1 MNWVKNLSVCH
12 GPHLARTG
20 PRHPERTEPRHPPR
34 RGRQHPVT
42 MGPGENA
49 TPTYGKC
56 GKCGIP
62 VHLPLTSARGGE
74 GSPDPQRSNPAVRAA
89 YLAEGH
95 SEGALWRWSVPV
107 GAILLSAVQLDQA
120 AALRVAGEFTVWRE
134 RTAGGLVARE
144 MPWGQHVAPR
154 GKGAQEGSGGQRRGD
169 PRGDGGVLPASHPT
183 VHVEVRR
190 CFTGHRLLP
199 PLLLPVALRPL
210 LLLHYRGETGAGGF
224 DDFLLGHLPSGWCAL
239 Y

>member
-12 GPHLARTG
+12 GLHLARTG
-20 PRHPERTEPRHPPR
+20 PRHPEPQHPERTGPRHPARTEPRHPVR
-34 RGRQHPVT
+34 RGRRHPVR
-42 MGPGENA
+42 MGPGKNA

-56 GKCGIP
+56 GTP

-74 GSPDPQRSNPAVRAA
+74 GSPDPQRSNPAVCAA

-95 SEGALWRWSVPV
+95 SKGALWRRSVPV

-144 MPWGQHVAPR
+144 MPWGQHAAPR

-169 PRGDGGVLPASHPT
+169 PRVGGAVLPAPHPT

-210 LLLHYRGETGAGGF
+210 LLLHYRGETGAGG
-224 DDFLLGHLPSGWCAL
+224 L
-239 Y
+239 